1 MFLWFNPLSWFIFA
15 PKLTTFG
22 SIPKKLAISGIFQVY
37 FPSEPP
43 KIILNRPL
51 RQKSRLPRSTVA
63 EESLMAIR
71 TVVAFGGEASAMRRF
86 ERELTRAKMGGI
98 RASGHGVGMGSHGL
112 SRCTTCP

>member
-22 SIPKKLAISGIFQVY
+22 RLHSEKTCNFRIFQVY

-112 SRCTTCP
+112 SRCTT